1 MALLSV
7 PFLQIQEKGS
17 VTTMKLSRYTVA
29 AAQQASFYQLPKFLF
44 AEPYLSGL
52 SNDGK
57 ILYALLRDRHSLSL
71 KNGWVNNNNEIFI
84 LYSRQDMCEM
94 IGRSLPTVRKV
105 MKELIEYGLIEEEI
119 CEGYAPR
126 IYLTTADEISF
137 PSHKPDPTYL
147 TPSVQNSEDL
157 AADAAGKRNA
167 EKAVKRA
174 ASTPPKESFPLPEKT
189 FLPPRKNLSPSPKE
203 SFPELDLENNNNN
216 NKNNLSIN
224 HNFSKDDSNQID
236 GLNYYEQKI
245 KEIDAEL
252 ESIITADG
260 ERTDEQRDRLNQLH
274 SRRVL
279 LERLQIDYS
288 QMSLLAVEDTV
299 REQIDYDSLVGR
311 HGSCEHD
318 SDLVNNIV
326 ALVAEQLHEKSISGD
341 TKERYLQLQS
351 SHIEHIVESVNKYGK
366 EIKNPKRF
374 LERVIYNALCSDGTA
389 MANLFA
395 TTYLNRL

>member
-1 MALLSV
+1 M
-7 PFLQIQEKGS
+7 
-17 VTTMKLSRYTVA
+17 
-29 AAQQASFYQLPKFLF
+29 
-44 AEPYLSGL
+44 
-52 SNDGK
+52 
-57 ILYALLRDRHSLSL
+57 
-71 KNGWVNNNNEIFI
+71 
-84 LYSRQDMCEM
+84 
-94 IGRSLPTVRKV
+94 
-105 MKELIEYGLIEEEI
+105 
-119 CEGYAPR
+119 
-126 IYLTTADEISF
+126 
-137 PSHKPDPTYL
+137 
-147 TPSVQNSEDL
+147 
-157 AADAAGKRNA
+157 
-167 EKAVKRA
+167 
-174 ASTPPKESFPLPEKT
+174 
-189 FLPPRKNLSPSPKE
+189 
-203 SFPELDLENNNNN
+203 
-216 NKNNLSIN
+216 
-224 HNFSKDDSNQID
+224 
-236 GLNYYEQKI
+236 NYYEQKI

-389 MANLFA
+389 TANLFA